1 MKRPMVLMNV
11 IDRRDGNCLQEEPV
25 ASIFRE
31 RELQRSSSHK
41 RGGTGDRLNL
51 DDKNLARLVVEE
63 LQDGSPYPDHSRL
76 LQEMDDDDYLTALQ
90 TLYDRYRAGRGNKI
104 YE

>member
-1 MKRPMVLMNV
+1 M
-11 IDRRDGNCLQEEPV
+11 QEEPV

-31 RELQRSSSHK
+31 RERSGSRK
-41 RGGTGDRLNL
+41 RGGAGAGDRLNL
-51 DDKNLARLVVEE
+51 DDKDLARLFVEE
-63 LQDGSPYPDHSRL
+63 LQDDSPDL
-76 LQEMDDDDYLTALQ
+76 IDKDNEKYLIALQ